1 MFLYHFMQDAQSPQ
15 PNQQHGQQQPWQNL
29 KLESDKDLGAPLQQM
44 EIPPSHQF
52 LPTTSC
58 VHSALGVMGVV
69 AETCTEASN
78 AGFVD
83 TQDRENETQGAG
95 DVKNPPSPP
104 ARAFYWS

>member
-15 PNQQHGQQQPWQNL
+15 PKQQNGQLQPLQNL
-29 KLESDKDLGAPLQQM
+29 KLEPDKDLGAPEQQM

-52 LPTTSC
+52 LPTSSC

-69 AETCTEASN
+69 AEACTAASN

-83 TQDRENETQGAG
+83 VQDRENETQGAV
-95 DVKNPPSPP
+95 DIKNPSSPP
-104 ARAFYWS
+104 PRAFYWW